1 MNTVGSKIKY
11 WRIQNGWSQKI
22 VADRLN
28 MSIPAFSKIE
38 CGVTDVNLSRLEQI
52 ADCYNRPVIELFKH
66 HEGESTADEAEL
78 IRVNELLES
87 KDAEI
92 RRLQA
97 TVIQLF
103 EELRQ
108 SN

>member
-1 MNTVGSKIKY
+1 MKTVGSKIKY
-11 WRIQNGWSQKI
+11 LRIQNGWSQKV
-22 VADRLN
+22 VAARLK

-52 ADCYNRPVIELFKH
+52 AECYNRPVIELITL
-66 HEGESTADEAEL
+66 HEGENTGDEAEL
-78 IRVNELLES
+78 ARVNELLES

-97 TVIQLF
+97 RVIQLF
-103 EELRQ
+103 EELRR